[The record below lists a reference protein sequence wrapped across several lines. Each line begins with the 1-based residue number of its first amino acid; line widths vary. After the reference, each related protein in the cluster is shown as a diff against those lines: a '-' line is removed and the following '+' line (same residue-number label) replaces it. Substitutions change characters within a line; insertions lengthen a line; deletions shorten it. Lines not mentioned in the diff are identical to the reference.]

1 MLVFCAV
8 KVFEGRALLLVIN
21 GWGSVKETSQ
31 ELERANDFE
40 LA

>member
-1 MLVFCAV
+1 MS
-8 KVFEGRALLLVIN
+8 EGRTLLLVIN
-21 GWGSVKETSQ
+21 GRGSVKETSQ